1 MMTLYFALLLIYTCA
16 SKIRNTSI
24 FVIKRYLANNWEFG
38 YWIYNSA
45 KKCNLIDDMNHI
57 FIVPKHIAIEN
68 KSNINTQ
75 RFYGTHEN
83 ITINIVLVALKQ
95 PQQDLLCIYVIDV
108 KQVIIIVSC
117 VYGKYGNARAML
129 VVLWWLCID
138 GKQSRI

>member
-16 SKIRNTSI
+16 SKIRNASI

-38 YWIYNSA
+38 IESPTHRN
-45 KKCNLIDDMNHI
+45 NLIDDMNHI

-68 KSNINTQ
+68 KSNLNTQ
-75 RFYGTHEN
+75 QFYGTHEN

-129 VVLWWLCID
+129 VVL
-138 GKQSRI
+138 

>member
-1 MMTLYFALLLIYTCA
+1 MIGSLVLNLQL
-16 SKIRNTSI
+16 S
-24 FVIKRYLANNWEFG
+24 
-38 YWIYNSA
+38 
-45 KKCNLIDDMNHI
+45 NLIDDMNHI

-68 KSNINTQ
+68 KSNPNTHQ
-75 RFYGTHEN
+75 FYGTHEK

-129 VVLWWLCID
+129 VVL
-138 GKQSRI
+138 

>member
-1 MMTLYFALLLIYTCA
+1 MTLYFALLLIYTCA

-24 FVIKRYLANNWEFG
+24 FLIKRYLANDWEFG
-38 YWIYNSA
+38 IESPTQRN
-45 KKCNLIDDMNHI
+45 NLIDDMNHI

-68 KSNINTQ
+68 KSNLNTQ

-129 VVLWWLCID
+129 VVL
-138 GKQSRI
+138 

>member
-1 MMTLYFALLLIYTCA
+1 MMTLYVALLLIYTCA

-24 FVIKRYLANNWEFG
+24 FLIKRYLANDWEFG
-38 YWIYNSA
+38 IESPTHRNT
-45 KKCNLIDDMNHI
+45 LFDDMSFF

-68 KSNINTQ
+68 KSNLNTQ

-129 VVLWWLCID
+129 VVL
-138 GKQSRI
+138 